1 MLEFQ
6 KLMNVVQF
14 WWDDTDGWTRIWW
27 TQTVASK
34 ESASSDMS
42 HTSFW
47 NDKCMIVL
55 RDVLFMIYV
64 FSFMAII
71 Y

>member
-1 MLEFQ
+1 MLEIQ

-14 WWDDTDGWTRIWW
+14 WWDDTDGWTRIVFV
-27 TQTVASK
+27 QTVASK
-34 ESASSDMS
+34 EFASSDMS

-47 NDKCMIVL
+47 NDKCTIVL
-55 RDVLFMIYV
+55 IDVLFMVYV